1 MECQAAETAG
11 VIPALSNIHM
21 SMIGDRE
28 AKYFTVRACREMQ
41 FISLSCAL
49 GQWQFNTRP
58 VDVKE
63 IKTEQTGPA

>member
-1 MECQAAETAG
+1 MKCQAAATAG
-11 VIPALSNIHM
+11 VIPALSNIH
-21 SMIGDRE
+21 MIGDRE